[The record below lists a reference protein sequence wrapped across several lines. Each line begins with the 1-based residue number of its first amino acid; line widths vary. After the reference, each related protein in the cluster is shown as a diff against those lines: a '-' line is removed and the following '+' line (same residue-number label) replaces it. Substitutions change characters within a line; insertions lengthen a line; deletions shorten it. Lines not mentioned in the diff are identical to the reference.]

1 MTLKKHIASCLAVLY
16 LILSSGIV
24 VNLHYCCGEL
34 ETISMVTNDTGC
46 NDDVAISCCGAVEV
60 DTATDDKGCCDD
72 DVINLNDSDVDTVL
86 VTHNG
91 LDLFV
96 GVSQLQEAHVVA
108 EVIQLTQA
116 ALPHFTYQ
124 SNAPPLYKLYCTYI
138 HYA

>member
-16 LILSSGIV
+16 LVLSSGIV

-34 ETISMVTNDTGC
+34 ETITMVTEHTSC
-46 NDDVAISCCGAVEV
+46 SDDAADSCCGVE
-60 DTATDDKGCCDD
+60 DLSKTADDGCCDD

-86 VTHNG
+86 LTYNG

-96 GVSQLQEAHVVA
+96 GVLNQYESQVFTETAPL
-108 EVIQLTQA
+108 IQS
-116 ALPHFTYQ
+116 ALPYYTYQ

>member
-34 ETISMVTNDTGC
+34 ETITMVTDHTSC
-46 NDDVAISCCGAVEV
+46 SDDAATSCCGAG
-60 DTATDDKGCCDD
+60 DINTTTDDKGCCDD
-72 DVINLNDSDVDTVL
+72 DVINLNDSDVDNVL
-86 VTHNG
+86 LTHNS

-96 GVSQLQEAHVVA
+96 GVLYQYESHVFTESAPSV
-108 EVIQLTQA
+108 QS
-116 ALPHFTYQ
+116 ALPHYTYQ